1 MLEDLKDR
9 KVLIT
14 GSSIG
19 IGAALALG
27 FGRYG
32 AKVAVHGNRNLIA
45 AQKVV
50 EAIEKDKGYAALVS
64 GDVSAPESAAR
75 IVEDA
80 ASALGGIDILIN
92 NAGSLIRRLSNE
104 DFDNELY
111 DQVYDLNVRSIFN
124 ATKAALPY
132 LKKSGNGAIINTGSI
147 AGRNGGAGGSVI
159 YASAKAAVHSITRN
173 QAREFA
179 PFGIRVNTVAPGFI
193 DTAFHAETSE
203 EKRQDAI
210 KAIALGRLGT
220 SEECVGTYLFLA
232 SNAMSGYITGQTI
245 DINGGQMTP

>member
-19 IGAALALG
+19 IGAALALA
-27 FGRYG
+27 FGRHG

-45 AQKVV
+45 AHKIV
-50 EAIEKDKGYAALVS
+50 EAIEKDKGFAAMVS

-104 DFDNELY
+104 EFDNELY
-111 DQVYDLNVRSIFN
+111 DQVFDLNVRSVYN
-124 ATKAALPY
+124 VTKAALPH
-132 LKKSGNGAIINTGSI
+132 LKASGSSAIINSGSI
-147 AGRNGGAGGSVI
+147 AGRNGGAGGSSI
-159 YASAKAAVHSITRN
+159 YSAAKSAVHSMSRN
-173 QAREFA
+173 MAREFA

-193 DTAFHAETSE
+193 DTDFHAETSE
-203 EKRQDAI
+203 ENR
-210 KAIALGRLGT
+210 KAATAATALKRLGT
-220 SEECVGTYLFLA
+220 VEDCIGAYLFLA
-232 SNAMSGYITGQTI
+232 SNTMSGYITGQII
-245 DINGGQMTP
+245 DVNGGQMMP